1 MRVTIEETSE
11 QNENKRRTVVECQ
24 FDDVGLEE
32 TLDMILRGL
41 LSYGYAPK
49 DIRNTINKFAS
60 APTPPE
66 ENK

>member
-1 MRVTIEETSE
+1 MRVTIEETDE
-11 QNENKRRTVVECQ
+11 KKENRRRTIVECE
-24 FDDVGLEE
+24 FDNIGLEE

-41 LSYGYAPK
+41 LSYGYAPR

-60 APTPPE
+60 GPMPPE